1 MNILLVT
8 NVSRS
13 ENESDV
19 HYTGVEYYR
28 MVNPHFMLQELYPE
42 YNFIVTPK
50 QDFDLDNE
58 VLNSIKTREERVQF
72 IKDLIKPFDLIL
84 FNRDVPKPARDLIK
98 EEGKDYAFDLDDYWI
113 LPGYHLLYDHY
124 QKNDIKTLTEDSIRE
139 AKFVICSTPILAD
152 KAKPFNENVYVIE
165 NGLNFEEETWKTNKT
180 ESNRLRFGFT
190 QSGSHYED
198 MKVMFKSIRRALEN
212 PLFQRCGQ
220 IVACG
225 FQKPKDP
232 AEFDKEIMIYKSFGK
247 ETTELEKQKEES
259 IKALKWE
266 KTNVSQAIEVEITD
280 GFRLIHNKVYS
291 SCLFKWAEYND
302 RNEVYRRMTSTNV
315 LEFGN
320 VYNEFD
326 VSVTYLKDKVFNSCK
341 SELKLLE
348 AGAKG
353 KAIMCNHI
361 KPYTYVANDKNSF
374 DLFKKTFNEWSIYL
388 IKNPNLVSDSAS
400 QLREDV
406 QKYDLKKLSVKRNEI
421 YQKYGRDTK
430 SI

>member
-8 NVSRS
+8 NVTRA
-13 ENESDV
+13 ENESEV
-19 HYTGVEYYR
+19 SYTGVEYYR
-28 MVNPHFMLQELYPE
+28 MINPHFALNRNYPE
-42 YNFIVTPK
+42 YGFIVTPK

-58 VLNSIKTREERVQF
+58 VLNSIKPKEERIQF
-72 IKDLIKPFDLIL
+72 LKDLIKPFDIIL
-84 FNRDVPKPARDLIK
+84 FNRDVPKEARELIK
-98 EEGKDYAFDLDDYWI
+98 AEGKEYALDLDDYWI
-113 LPGYHLLYDHY
+113 LPGYHVLAEYY
-124 QKNDIKTLTEDSIRE
+124 QKADIKTLTEDSIRE
-139 AKFVICSTPILAD
+139 AKFVICSTPILAE

-165 NGLNFEEETWKTNKT
+165 NGLDFEEEAWKPNKT
-180 ESNRLRFGFT
+180 ESSRLRFGFT

-198 MKVMFKSIRRALEN
+198 MRVMFKSIRRALEN
-212 PLFQRCGQ
+212 PLFQRSGQ
-220 IVACG
+220 LVVCG
-225 FQKPKDP
+225 FEKPKTP
-232 AEFDKEIMIYKSFGK
+232 RALEWKE
-247 ETTELEKQKEES
+247 
-259 IKALKWE
+259 
-266 KTNVSQAIEVEITD
+266 TNVSQAIELEMTN
-280 GFRLIHNKVYS
+280 GFQLIPNKVYA
-291 SCLFKWAEYND
+291 SCLYKWAEYND
-302 RNEVYRRMTSTNV
+302 RNEVYRRMPSTGV

-326 VSVTYLKDKVFNSCK
+326 VSVTYLKDKTFNSCK

-361 KPYTYVANDKNSF
+361 KPYTFVANDKNSF

-421 YQKYGRDTK
+421 YQQYKK
-430 SI
+430 

>member
-84 FNRDVPKPARDLIK
+84 FNRDVPKPAMDLIK
-98 EEGKDYAFDLDDYWI
+98 EEGKEYAFDLDDYWI

-165 NGLNFEEETWKTNKT
+165 NGLNFEEETWQPNKT

-198 MKVMFKSIRRALEN
+198 MRVMFKSIRRALEN
-212 PLFQRCGQ
+212 PLFQRYGQ

-225 FQKPKDP
+225 FEKPKTP
-232 AEFDKEIMIYKSFGK
+232 RG
-247 ETTELEKQKEES
+247 LEWKD
-259 IKALKWE
+259 
-266 KTNVSQAIEVEITD
+266 TNVSQAIELEMTN
-280 GFRLIHNKVYS
+280 GFSLIQNKVYA
-291 SCLFKWAEYND
+291 SCLYRWAEYND
-302 RNEVYRRMTSTNV
+302 RNEVYRRMPSTNV

-320 VYNEFD
+320 VYNDFD

-348 AGAKG
+348 SGAKG

-388 IKNPNLVSDSAS
+388 IKNPNLVADSAS

-406 QKYDLKKLSVKRNEI
+406 QKYNLKKLSVKRNEI